1 MLMTTYQGTE
11 TYLIECSRENSVI
24 NRIDD
29 ENTNGAWSNETEFN
43 LKTGDRISVE
53 MVSANIQGSGTGAP
67 TIEFSGQNVV
77 VNGEQKQYC
86 DTKVLLEVFFYMN
99 NNNTYS
105 VGLPLIHPFG
115 GINGTADLSSNRNI
129 HMPVNLCPRLP
140 VNQVTNQPNNFR
152 ELNEKVGYI
161 SQYAKVNEIELF
173 HGIVGDAY
181 GIHQYKYAPPNDPS
195 ANWYPDC
202 SANVIV
208 EGIRVLHEVG
218 VGPATLATTFSSAL
232 EGQAGDLS
240 QNNFHVGNHVYVDN
254 NETITDA
261 SYRCWWLGQ
270 IKSLESYLV
279 NGIEGLQIMFEP
291 TTIVNTFDASEN
303 AQVASYVGT
312 VYEWT
317 PSTTPPWPYP
327 TYLPNFNLKAGSSQ
341 EGLINYDNLNW
352 NNTNKSDDYKLGNNG
367 LFIYSKNIKKPQT
380 NQSSEFNVFPH
391 TEFEPAVDVC
401 GNSFTSSAG
410 EFGDKETGA
419 QFGYRNANIQ
429 QENNNQPYIFMRNDH
444 FGVGRMG
451 KNGETYPLAEPM
463 SAFIY
468 ISIEEL
474 LQDVNSLSAVIN
486 EKLNETLMGIGT
498 TTQQT
503 NQLLLNSLE
512 IPEDMKQASNIT
524 PFYNRV
530 GFYDRNVTDN
540 SQNILM
546 KQVAN
551 TQFRNIVTDIVPI
564 KNGGA
569 VKINPANLT
578 PGLNYLALSFGKQ
591 YGGVPSMT
599 PEGVNPTLDEQ
610 LWRAQHTY
618 LRELLVS
625 SQITGSETSTVT
637 TTVNYPEVPAYTVI
651 TPQPDIYTPE
661 VPEVPGV
668 PESTII
674 YNSTAD
680 GSVSLVSD
688 FDVANNVSPMA
699 LGNGAKLFT
708 DDGGLNN
715 DYSTSHSRHATFDAG
730 SGNCIYINPRSFEF
744 EHSSYSMYDR
754 LGITCSDTVSGLSTS
769 SGNLS
774 SVDSTLSQYLYQSSN
789 SSPSSFWGTS
799 WVSGNGG
806 YGTGGGWIFPNTSG
820 TSDVKGNDNSGW
832 INTWYKIDARYVRFW
847 FISDGSATEPGW
859 DILVA
864 RAVVTP
870 AIPAIPAVP
879 GFYTAQ
885 PDLVENFP
893 AVPAYSVT
901 TTGEEDT
908 EISSLV
914 SYNYNDWANPIYGN
928 MATADLFKYQVA
940 DRFARL
946 PLDKCNFLDYSS
958 NKLEVRNVGK
968 SIVLNN
974 LLSYRKLDFKYPN
987 LLNEYDNPNSPT
999 STPTSLVVNDLYE
1012 NQLIYTN
1019 ILFPSSVSQSWIDFA
1034 ESLRKYE
1041 TYYNLSK
1048 NAPNDFKTQQNDY
1061 KSWIWDADVGQTD
1074 DRSTGQLRQTPGQ
1087 PENLPPFTSSGTNPL
1102 SFHQQNRPM
1111 IWDWLAK
1118 PPITATDVSSAM
1130 FNTALGVTTNDYSS
1144 IFDMDASRNL
1154 ICPSTSH
1161 EIFAGISMTGNSDE
1175 QEKMRFMKDLGRLK
1189 LKSRFDKHWYANSRN
1204 YLNFNINSFSPV
1216 ANPEVYDT
1224 GVKEAYQNNVDTSFA
1239 AKYDL
1244 PVVPYYYTKP
1254 DGDKVLLCAFQVGTK
1269 YVADS
1274 TKLSTINFGSM
1285 CWGNTIGVSSSFFD
1299 NHAIVPMNN
1308 DQVKRSTLLT
1318 QSTVGKPGYITIC
1331 RQFSDNLDTRYYIDP
1346 SQNPYYFVPNQ
1357 ISWNADNSGNPQGY
1371 KVPPYQDVQNNN
1383 RMKFKCTWSGGPLGV
1398 PNVTAEWYQSNNL
1411 YEPVV
1416 QDYLPINVDA
1426 LLPTFGGLQLGTSP
1440 VSFASPNGLGQAGL
1454 GTGSISDMKVYLY
1467 TDGMPVE
1474 YVNVTIEIYRNATI
1488 TQNKNQ
1494 VPLNLGIQHNNVN
1507 YVWVG
1512 STKPTFQYNATKG
1525 RVEFVQLQEDNI
1537 LNQLTSSSGG
1547 AISTNSTGQPA
1558 AIINSAIQDA
1568 VYSRNTTNEDYSNPA
1583 QTTPVKNQGIRAEI
1597 SGIGI
1602 YNVYL
1607 CPENY
1612 NPPNDVNLSS
1622 YWSNKVV
1629 GNSKYQQTVLN
1640 RQKIIEGCIP
1650 ASEKNWTGS
1659 LFSRLGFQSYRELLP
1674 VYGKQSNRFNPSTY
1688 NTTKPNLINRS
1699 TKPLILCNTV
1709 DNRINPALNT
1719 YYTAQI
1725 PAPHN
1730 IVNGLPLYS
1739 NGLLNNEST
1748 ILDLEPQSLTATS
1761 PPILST
1767 SPFLLIESD
1776 ICQTNWR
1783 SGRTQQNVL
1792 FYLMKNY
1799 QASSFIYG
1807 YGSSYSHTVNQD
1819 RVLSLIHTAFRD
1831 PTTGRLQKCS
1841 SNSTIIYKI
1850 QRNVVILPPS
1860 TNVLNVPLNSSV
1872 PVSTTNRLLG
1882 EILEVEKGNKIH
1894 RSSNVKHYNTKN
1906 ESQTNDTK
1914 QPGTKE
1920 TNPETKQPETKET
1933 NETKETK

>member
-152 ELNEKVGYI
+152 ELNENVGYI
-161 SQYAKVNEIELF
+161 SQYAKVNEVELS
-173 HGIVGDAY
+173 HGILGDAY
-181 GIHQYKYAPPNDPS
+181 GVHQYKYAPPNDPS

-202 SANVIV
+202 SANVLV

-218 VGPATLATTFSSAL
+218 IGPATLATTFSSAL
-232 EGQAGDLS
+232 EGQVGDLS

-254 NETITDA
+254 NKTITDA

-270 IKSLESYLV
+270 IKSLENYLV

-352 NNTNKSDDYKLGNNG
+352 DKTNTSDDHKLGNNG

-637 TTVNYPEVPAYTVI
+637 TTVNYPEVPAYTVT

-688 FDVANNVSPMA
+688 FDVGNNVSPMA

-715 DYSTSHSRHATFDAG
+715 DYSTSHTRHATFDAG

-754 LGITCSDTVSGLSTS
+754 LGITCSNTVSGLSTS
-769 SGNLS
+769 AGNLS
-774 SVDSTLSQYLYQSSN
+774 SVDSSLSQYLYQSSQ
-789 SSPSSFWGTS
+789 SSPSVVWGTS

-832 INTWYKIDARYVRFW
+832 INTWYKIDTRYVRFW

-870 AIPAIPAVP
+870 AVPAIPAVP

-974 LLSYRKLDFKYPN
+974 LLSYRKLEFKYPN

-1019 ILFPSSVSQSWIDFA
+1019 ILFPTSVSQSWIDFA

-1331 RQFSDNLDTRYYIDP
+1331 RQFSDNLDTRFYI
-1346 SQNPYYFVPNQ
+1346 NPPQAPQDFVPNQ

-1426 LLPTFGGLQLGTSP
+1426 LLPTFGGLQAGTSP
-1440 VSFASPNGLGQAGL
+1440 VSFSSPNGLGQAGL
-1454 GTGSISDMKVYLY
+1454 GYGSISDMKVYL
-1467 TDGMPVE
+1467 DSGGMPVE

-1629 GNSKYQQTVLN
+1629 GSSKYQQTVLN

-1872 PVSTTNRLLG
+1872 PVSTTNKLLG

-1894 RSSNVKHYNTKN
+1894 RKHYNTKN
-1906 ESQTNDTK
+1906 EPQTNDTNE
-1914 QPGTKE
+1914 TKEPE

-1933 NETKETK
+1933 K

>member
-77 VNGEQKQYC
+77 VNGEEKKYC

-105 VGLPLIHPFG
+105 VGLPLIHPSG

-161 SQYAKVNEIELF
+161 SQYAKVNEIELS

-279 NGIEGLQIMFEP
+279 NGIKGLQIMFEP

-352 NNTNKSDDYKLGNNG
+352 DKTNTSDDHKLGNNG

-380 NQSSEFNVFPH
+380 NQSVEFNVFPH

-625 SQITGSETSTVT
+625 SQITGTDTSTVT
-637 TTVNYPEVPAYTVI
+637 A
-651 TPQPDIYTPE
+651 
-661 VPEVPGV
+661 
-668 PESTII
+668 
-674 YNSTAD
+674 
-680 GSVSLVSD
+680 
-688 FDVANNVSPMA
+688 
-699 LGNGAKLFT
+699 
-708 DDGGLNN
+708 
-715 DYSTSHSRHATFDAG
+715 
-730 SGNCIYINPRSFEF
+730 
-744 EHSSYSMYDR
+744 
-754 LGITCSDTVSGLSTS
+754 
-769 SGNLS
+769 
-774 SVDSTLSQYLYQSSN
+774 
-789 SSPSSFWGTS
+789 
-799 WVSGNGG
+799 
-806 YGTGGGWIFPNTSG
+806 
-820 TSDVKGNDNSGW
+820 
-832 INTWYKIDARYVRFW
+832 
-847 FISDGSATEPGW
+847 
-859 DILVA
+859 
-864 RAVVTP
+864 
-870 AIPAIPAVP
+870 
-879 GFYTAQ
+879 
-885 PDLVENFP
+885 
-893 AVPAYSVT
+893 
-901 TTGEEDT
+901 
-908 EISSLV
+908 LV

-928 MATADLFKYQVA
+928 MATADLFKYQVG

-974 LLSYRKLDFKYPN
+974 LLSYRKLEFKYPN

-1019 ILFPSSVSQSWIDFA
+1019 ILFPTSVSQSWIDFA

-1087 PENLPPFTSSGTNPL
+1087 PENLPPFTTSGTNPL

-1331 RQFSDNLDTRYYIDP
+1331 RQFSDNLDTRFYI
-1346 SQNPYYFVPNQ
+1346 NPPQAPQDFVPNQ
-1357 ISWNADNSGNPQGY
+1357 ISWNSDNSGNSQGY

-1411 YEPVV
+1411 YEPVA
-1416 QDYLPINVDA
+1416 DYLPINVDA

-1440 VSFASPNGLGQAGL
+1440 VSFSSPNGLGQAGL
-1454 GTGSISDMKVYLY
+1454 GYGSISDMKVYL
-1467 TDGMPVE
+1467 DSGGMPVE

-1688 NTTKPNLINRS
+1688 NTTKPNLINRA

-1872 PVSTTNRLLG
+1872 PVSTTNKLLG

-1894 RSSNVKHYNTKN
+1894 RKHYNTKN

>member
-1 MLMTTYQGTE
+1 MLMATYQGTE

-24 NRIDD
+24 NRNND
-29 ENTNGAWSNETEFN
+29 ENTNGAWANETEFN
-43 LKTGDRISVE
+43 LKTGDRVSVE

-77 VNGEQKQYC
+77 VNGEEKKYC

-105 VGLPLIHPFG
+105 VGLPLIHPYG
-115 GINGTADLSSNRNI
+115 GINGDSSDGSGNRNI

-140 VNQVTNQPNNFR
+140 LNQVTNQPNNFR
-152 ELNEKVGYI
+152 ELNENVGYI
-161 SQYAKVNEIELF
+161 SQYAKVNEIELS
-173 HGIVGDAY
+173 HGILGDAY
-181 GIHQYKYAPPNDPS
+181 GVHQYKYKPPNDPS

-218 VGPATLATTFSSAL
+218 AGPATLATNFSSAL

-240 QNNFHVGNHVYVDN
+240 QNNFHIGNHVYVDN
-254 NETITDA
+254 NQTLTDA

-291 TTIVNTFDASEN
+291 TTVVNTFDASQN
-303 AQVASYVGT
+303 AQIASYVGT

-317 PSTTPPWPYP
+317 PTTTPPWPYE
-327 TYLPNFNLKAGSSQ
+327 TFLPNFNLKAGSSQ

-391 TEFEPAVDVC
+391 TEFEPAVDAC

-419 QFGYRNANIQ
+419 HFGYRNANIQ
-429 QENNNQPYIFMRNDH
+429 LENNNQPYIFMRNDH

-463 SAFIY
+463 TAFIY

-512 IPEDMKQASNIT
+512 IPEDMKQASNVT
-524 PFYNRV
+524 PYYNRV
-530 GFYDRNVTDN
+530 GFYDRFVTDN
-540 SQNILM
+540 SQNLLM

-551 TQFRNIVTDIVPI
+551 TQFRNVVTDIVPI

-625 SQITGSETSTVT
+625 SQITGTDTSTVT
-637 TTVNYPEVPAYTVI
+637 TTVNYPEVPAYTVT
-651 TPQPDIYTPE
+651 TPQPDLIENFPA
-661 VPEVPGV
+661 VPAQVINRNNSSDGITTLLT
-668 PESTII
+668 ST
-674 YNSTAD
+674 YDYANSP
-680 GSVSLVSD
+680 
-688 FDVANNVSPMA
+688 ANIV
-699 LGNGAKLFT
+699 LGNSYRTFA
-708 DDGGLNN
+708 DDGGLSN
-715 DYSTSHSRHATFDAG
+715 DYSTSHSRCIIFDAG
-730 SGNCIYINPRSFEF
+730 SGNKIMINPVSFEF
-744 EHSSYSMYDR
+744 EHSTYAMYDR
-754 LGITCSDTVSGLSTS
+754 LGITASNTISGLSSS

-774 SVDSTLSQYLYQSSN
+774 NSVSSLSQYLYQSS
-789 SSPSSFWGTS
+789 SASPSTFWGQS
-799 WVSGNGG
+799 WGNGG
-806 YGTGGGWIFPNTSG
+806 NQGDGWILPSSSG
-820 TSDVKGNDNSGW
+820 TDSKGNNNSSW
-832 INTWYKIDARYVRFW
+832 VNTWYVIDARYIKVYFK
-847 FISDGSATEPGW
+847 SDGSATEPGW
-859 DILVA
+859 NLRIA
-864 RAVVTP
+864 RQEN
-870 AIPAIPAVP
+870 IPAQPA
-879 GFYTAQ
+879 YTTTTPQ

-901 TTGEEDT
+901 TTSEEDT

-974 LLSYRKLDFKYPN
+974 LLFYRKLEFKYPN
-987 LLNEYDNPNSPT
+987 LLNEYTNPNSPT

-1019 ILFPSSVSQSWIDFA
+1019 ILFPTSVSQSWIDFA
-1034 ESLRKYE
+1034 ESLRNYE

-1061 KSWIWDADVGQTD
+1061 KNWIWDTDVGQTD
-1074 DRSTGQLRQTPGQ
+1074 DRSTGQLRQNPGQ
-1087 PENLPPFTSSGTNPL
+1087 PQNLPPFTSSGTKPL

-1130 FNTALGVTTNDYSS
+1130 FNTALGVKTTDYSS

-1175 QEKMRFMKDLGRLK
+1175 QEKMRFMKELGRLK
-1189 LKSRFDKHWYANSRN
+1189 LKSRFDKNWYANSRN
-1204 YLNFNINSFSPV
+1204 YLNFKINSFAPV

-1224 GVKEAYQNNVDTSFA
+1224 GVKEAYEDNIDTSFA

-1244 PVVPYYYTKP
+1244 PIVPYYYTKP
-1254 DGDKVLLCAFQVGTK
+1254 DGDKVLLCAFQVGTN

-1318 QSTVGKPGYITIC
+1318 QSTTGKPGFITIC
-1331 RQFSDNLDTRYYIDP
+1331 NQLSDNLGTRFYIDP
-1346 SQNPYYFVPNQ
+1346 AQNNFYFDTTQ
-1357 ISWNADNSGNPQGY
+1357 ISWNADNSGNSSGY
-1371 KVPPYQDVQNNN
+1371 KVPPYQDVNNNN
-1383 RMKFKCTWSGGPLGV
+1383 RIKFKCTWSGGPPDAQPV
-1398 PNVTAEWYQSNNL
+1398 SAEWYQSNNL
-1411 YEPVV
+1411 YEPVA
-1416 QDYLPINVDA
+1416 DYSPINIDSR
-1426 LLPTFGGLQLGTSP
+1426 LTFAGLQAGTSP
-1440 VSFASPNGLGQAGL
+1440 VSFATPGGLCEAGL
-1454 GTGSISDMKVYLY
+1454 GTGSTADMKVY
-1467 TDGMPVE
+1467 TRSDGSIVE
-1474 YVNVTIEIYRNATI
+1474 YVNVKIEIYRNATI
-1488 TQNKNQ
+1488 NPNTNQ
-1494 VPLNLGIQHNNVN
+1494 VPLNLGLQHNNVN

-1537 LNQLTSSSGG
+1537 LNQLTSNNDGASST
-1547 AISTNSTGQPA
+1547 SSTGQPA
-1558 AIINSAIQDA
+1558 AIINSATRDA
-1568 VYSRNTTNEDYSNPA
+1568 IYSRNTTNEDYSNPTK
-1583 QTTPVKNQGIRAEI
+1583 TTPVKNQGIRAEI

-1602 YNVYL
+1602 YNVFL

-1629 GNSKYQQTVLN
+1629 GSSKYQQTEVN
-1640 RQKIIEGCIP
+1640 RQKIVANCIK
-1650 ASEKNWTGS
+1650 ADGNNWEGS
-1659 LFSRLGFQSYRELLP
+1659 LFSRLGFQSHRELLP
-1674 VYGKQSNRFNPSTY
+1674 TYGKQTNRFNPSTY
-1688 NTTKPNLINRS
+1688 NTTKPNLINRA

-1709 DNRINPALNT
+1709 DNGINPALNT

-1725 PAPHN
+1725 PAPTN
-1730 IVNGLPLYS
+1730 INNGLPLYS
-1739 NGLLNNEST
+1739 NGMLNNEST
-1748 ILDLEPQSLTATS
+1748 ILDLEPQSLTASST
-1761 PPILST
+1761 PILST

-1831 PTTGRLQKCS
+1831 PTTGRIQKCS

-1850 QRNVVILPPS
+1850 QRNVVILPPL
-1860 TNVLNVPLNSSV
+1860 TNVMGVPLNSSV
-1872 PVSTTNRLLG
+1872 PVSTTNKLLG
-1882 EILEVEKGNKIH
+1882 KILEVEKGNKIH
-1894 RSSNVKHYNTKN
+1894 RSHYNTKN
-1906 ESQTNDTK
+1906 ESQTNETK
-1914 QPGTKE
+1914 QPETTE
-1920 TNPETKQPETKET
+1920 TNPETKQA
-1933 NETKETK
+1933 ETKETK